1 MTDHINE
8 IILKYLIGN
17 ISKEELGELET
28 WLNHS
33 AANKAAFEEI
43 KTAWVVS
50 RSGETEKIKGKNRVW
65 KNVLNKTDDLK
76 KNYKQI
82 QRKQQTIR
90 LLRAAVVFIALVFG
104 ATIMYL
110 TSTYITFDNSPLTNV
125 NEPIHNDTILIEANK
140 GSRSEVILPDGSK
153 VWLNG
158 GSQLKMLPEFYKGKR
173 TVFLIGEAF
182 FDITKKGKDNFFRVK
197 TSDIQIKVL
206 GTQFNLKSYPE
217 EGTVETTLEEG
228 SVVIEKET
236 EERLISIATLSPN
249 EKAIFIKK
257 EGRVSIDGIEEEGTN
272 EPLLTQKK
280 QRKESVV
287 IRENIDT
294 KLYTSWKEG
303 HLIFKDESLKNIVV
317 KMERWYDVKI
327 NIENPILKYLQFT
340 ANFKNETIGQALYAL
355 KLTHNFIYKHDIEKN
370 LITIE

>member
-43 KTAWVVS
+43 KTGWVVS
-50 RSGETEKIKGKNRVW
+50 HSEQYDKSKSKNRVW

-76 KNYKQI
+76 KNYKKI
-82 QRKQQTIR
+82 RRKQQTIR
-90 LLRAAVVFIALVFG
+90 LLRAAVVFIALAIG
-104 ATIMYL
+104 AAIMYL
-110 TSTYITFDNSPLTNV
+110 TTTYTGIGKSQLTSAI
-125 NEPIHNDTILIEANK
+125 EPIHNDTIFIEATM
-140 GSRSEVILPDGSK
+140 GSRSEVVLPDGSK

-158 GSQLKMLPEFYKGKR
+158 GSELKMLPDFYNGKR
-173 TVFLIGEAF
+173 TVYLTGEAY
-182 FDITKKGKDNFFRVK
+182 FDISKKGSEDFFRVK

-236 EERLISIATLSPN
+236 DDQLISIATLSPN

-257 EGRVSIDGIEEEGTN
+257 EGKINIDEIGGEETEELQQLQN
-272 EPLLTQKK
+272 QE
-280 QRKESVV
+280 RKECVV
-287 IRENIDT
+287 IKENIDT

-303 HLIFKDESLKNIVV
+303 HLIFKDEKFENILVR
-317 KMERWYDVKI
+317 MERWYDVAIQI
-327 NIENPILKYLQFT
+327 NNPKLKNLRFT
-340 ANFKNETIGQALYAL
+340 ANFKNETIEQALYAL
-355 KLTHNFIYKHDIEKN
+355 KLTHAFDYNHNIEKN
-370 LITIE
+370 LIIIK